1 MQAEREF
8 QFNSQDFDF
17 LRRLVSQ
24 QTGIVLSEAKRD
36 LVYGR
41 LAKRLRQLGLE
52 SFRDYCQLLQEE
64 HTTELENLVNA
75 MTTNLTMFFR
85 ENHHFEY
92 LAQMLLPGL
101 MQARAHTRR
110 LRIWSAGCSTGEE
123 PYSIAMVCKE
133 VLGSNDWDVK
143 ILATDIDSN
152 VLATG
157 QRGIYSADR
166 VQGIAPA
173 RLRRWFQQGRGSQT
187 GAVRVSPELQ
197 ALITFRQL
205 NLMQPWPMRGPFDV
219 IFCRN
224 VVIYFDKETQRQLFN
239 RFADLL
245 EAQGNLFVGHSES
258 LFKVTERFELLGK
271 TIYRRCL

>member
-8 QFNSQDFDF
+8 PFTTRDFDF
-17 LRRLVSQ
+17 LRTMVNE

-36 LVYGR
+36 LLYGR
-41 LAKRLRQLGLE
+41 LTKRLRQLGLE
-52 SFRDYCQLLQEE
+52 SFADYCQLLQSGDRTEME
-64 HTTELENLVNA
+64 HLVNA

-92 LAQMLLPGL
+92 LADTLLPAL
-101 MQARAHTRR
+101 LNTKAQSRR
-110 LRIWSAGCSTGEE
+110 LRLWSAGCSTGEE

-133 VLGSNDWDVK
+133 VLPATGWDVK

-152 VLATG
+152 VLATA
-157 QRGIYSADR
+157 QRGIYTAER

-173 RLRRWFQQGRGSQT
+173 RLHCWFLQGKGSQA
-187 GAVRVSPELQ
+187 GAVRVVPELQ
-197 ALITFRQL
+197 ALISFRPL
-205 NLMQPWPMRGPFDV
+205 NLMQPWPVRGPFDV

-224 VVIYFDKETQRQLFN
+224 VVIYFDKDTQRQLFD
-239 RFADLL
+239 RFAHVLDPH
-245 EAQGNLFVGHSES
+245 GTLFVGHSES

-271 TIYRRCL
+271 TIYRRCA